1 VIPCYEEEVM
11 NTAHVLFLDKDPLM
25 SFLLKQ
31 LLVLKERK
39 KKKKEGKKDD
49 ERSLLLY

>member
-1 VIPCYEEEVM
+1 M

-31 LLVLKERK
+31 LLVLKEK
-39 KKKKEGKKDD
+39 KKKKKRE
-49 ERSLLLY
+49 ER

>member
-1 VIPCYEEEVM
+1 M

-31 LLVLKERK
+31 LLVLKE
-39 KKKKEGKKDD
+39 KKKEKRRE
-49 ERSLLLY
+49 ER